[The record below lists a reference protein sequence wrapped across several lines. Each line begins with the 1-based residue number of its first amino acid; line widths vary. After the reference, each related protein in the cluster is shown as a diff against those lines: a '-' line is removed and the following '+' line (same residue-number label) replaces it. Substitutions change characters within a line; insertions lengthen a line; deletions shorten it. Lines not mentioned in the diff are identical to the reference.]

1 MNLGTSACW
10 LGRGVAFRLQVGLSA
25 GSQDVLDLLS
35 KLHTTPAEG
44 RKGER
49 GSNLQLLLCPGTG
62 GTIYGELTDSRG
74 LQGAHIP

>member
-1 MNLGTSACW
+1 MAS
-10 LGRGVAFRLQVGLSA
+10 RLQVGQSA

-35 KLHTTPAEG
+35 KLHTTPTEG

-62 GTIYGELTDSRG
+62 DTYLW
-74 LQGAHIP
+74 